1 MGDVAMQ
8 EQAPLEKE
16 KLAQQQ
22 PLFKNK
28 NVEYTDSNIPTLES
42 KFEELIA
49 ALPPLPKHPRRSPTK
64 AKQGVK
70 RQRSPVA
77 KPPPNNRPKKQQE
90 DAELCND
97 LVGHRIG
104 VWISA
109 SSSPT
114 NDNNNNNNNS
124 DAEKIKKGQWCFGRV
139 EGLEEVPSHRHIV
152 KFDPQCPVSSAYV
165 DLTTEIWVA
174 LADDDGD
181 GAGGAVGDGANPN
194 TPFLAAGIH
203 AAADKRKGKERVI
216 NNAPLEN
223 KRRPRPLHH
232 TQPKH
237 HSPLVP
243 PLFETDYF
251 TVYNTICGKLG
262 YEIYALCPNTWS
274 MDEFKVQAFDRGKI
288 TLKVKR
294 QQQHQGE
301 SQETSSDG
309 DENGGEGGREVENEK
324 YTVELPTRIDPK
336 SARALFTTSGQLYI
350 RVDRSIEKTAAKR
363 GGEASPRL

>member
-1 MGDVAMQ
+1 MQ
-8 EQAPLEKE
+8 EQAPLEKLVKE
-16 KLAQQQ
+16 Q

-28 NVEYTDSNIPTLES
+28 NIVEYTDSNIPTLES

-70 RQRSPVA
+70 RQRSPVS
-77 KPPPNNRPKKQQE
+77 KPPPNNRPRKQQE
-90 DAELCND
+90 DDELRSD

-104 VWISA
+104 VWISV

-114 NDNNNNNNNS
+114 NDNNNNNANNS
-124 DAEKIKKGQWCFGRV
+124 DAEKNKKGQWCFGRV
-139 EGLEEVPSHRHIV
+139 EGLEEVPPHRHIV
-152 KFDPQCPVSSAYV
+152 KFDSQCPLSSAYV

-174 LADDDGD
+174 LADDDG
-181 GAGGAVGDGANPN
+181 AVGDGANPN
-194 TPFLAAGIH
+194 TPSLAAGILTKIP
-203 AAADKRKGKERVI
+203 DKGKGGKERVI
-216 NNAPLEN
+216 NNASLEN

-237 HSPLVP
+237 HSPLLP

-251 TVYNTICGKLG
+251 TVYNTICGELG

-274 MDEFKVQAFDRGKI
+274 INEFKVQAFDRGKI

-294 QQQHQGE
+294 QQQHQQGE
-301 SQETSSDG
+301 SREKSGDG
-309 DENGGEGGREVENEK
+309 DDNGGGEEENEE

-350 RVDRSIEKTAAKR
+350 RVDRSIEKTEAKR
-363 GGEASPRL
+363 GGEANPRL